1 MILMQDSAEFGA
13 TGDPAAGRA
22 RRRGPL
28 GAIAGTLDQE
38 RPRWFAWGT
47 VSLGAGAAA
56 YFQLAVEPTLWIAL
70 APLLTAL
77 AARLAL
83 RGGTLGAALATAA
96 IAFAFGLLLAK
107 VRTELVRAP
116 VLERRLTA
124 EVKGFVEL
132 VEPRPK
138 RGGRLTIL
146 VASIATLPPEKWP
159 HRVRV
164 RVMGDVSAFRPG
176 DALRVTATLSPPPAP
191 ALPGAYDFARAAWF
205 SRLGAVGYAMRMPMR
220 DDTPADASLRQGL
233 QAGIERLRLSIGRR
247 ITAAL
252 PGETGAIANALIT
265 GERGAITDA
274 TNDAFRDSG
283 LFHALSISG
292 LHMAVMAGAIFWT
305 LRLMLAAVPFL
316 ALRYPI
322 KKWAAVGAA
331 LGALFYLLI
340 SGSSPAT
347 ERSYLMITI
356 MFLAIVLDRSA
367 LALRNVAL
375 SAILLLLLFP
385 ESVLD
390 LGFQMSYAAVV
401 ALVAVHEEIQRR
413 WPAREGGHGF
423 VAWLRTLGSV
433 GRPFLVLGAISL
445 STVIASL
452 AVAPLGAYY
461 FHKSQQYAILGNVLG
476 LPICDLV
483 VMPLALATLVAM
495 PFGLEA
501 LPLWGMGLGIDAMVW
516 CARFVAGLPGAVAT
530 VPAMPMA
537 AFLLIVAGA
546 VWLTLWRTR
555 WRILGLAAIAAGGAF
570 APFGVRPDILVSG
583 DAHSVAARH
592 GDRLAALP
600 VRGNAF
606 DLARWLE
613 HDGDDRPPRMVANG
627 SGFRCDTAG
636 CTTVVRG
643 MVVAV
648 ARSPDALADD
658 CLRADILIAEVA
670 RPLSC
675 IRPRLVLDRWDLWRG
690 GATAITI
697 GRGGELT
704 LNTVEQTRG
713 RRPWSRTP
721 PDRLPSRVLSAGNSK
736 KSFQ

>member
-1 MILMQDSAEFGA
+1 MALIRDFSENGA
-13 TGDPAAGRA
+13 TGASAGA
-22 RRRGPL
+22 RRWRRGPL
-28 GAIAGTLDQE
+28 AAIADTLDHE

-56 YFQLAVEPTLWIAL
+56 YFQLAVEPTLWMALMPLLAAL
-70 APLLTAL
+70 AV
-77 AARLAL
+77 RLVL
-83 RGGTLGAALATAA
+83 RGGTVGAALATAA
-96 IAFAFGLLLAK
+96 IALALGLVLAK
-107 VRTELVRAP
+107 VRTEMVRAP

-132 VEPRPK
+132 VEPRPG
-138 RGGRLTIL
+138 RGGRLTVV
-146 VASIATLPPEKWP
+146 VASIATLKPEKWP
-159 HRVRV
+159 HHVRIRVL
-164 RVMGDVSAFRPG
+164 GDVSGFRPG
-176 DALRVTATLSPPPAP
+176 DAVRVTATLSPPPAP

-205 SRLGAVGYAMRMPMR
+205 ARLGAVGYAMRPPVH
-220 DDTPADASLRQGL
+220 DDTIADVSWRQRL
-233 QAGIERLRLSIGRR
+233 QAGIERLRLAIGRR

-265 GERGAITDA
+265 GERGGITEA

-305 LRLMLAAVPFL
+305 LRLMLAAVPSL

-340 SGSSPAT
+340 SGSAPAT
-347 ERSYLMITI
+347 ERSYLMISI
-356 MFLAIVLDRSA
+356 MLLAILLDRSA

-385 ESVLD
+385 ESILD

-401 ALVAVHEEIQRR
+401 ALVAAHEEIQRR
-413 WPAREGGHGF
+413 WPSGEGGHGF
-423 VAWLRTLGSV
+423 VSWLRSQGAV
-433 GRPFLVLGAISL
+433 GRPLLALGAISL

-452 AVAPLGAYY
+452 AVAPLGAFY

-530 VPAMPMA
+530 VPAMPLP
-537 AFLLIVAGA
+537 AFLLIVAGGI
-546 VWLTLWRTR
+546 WLTLWQTR
-555 WRILGLAAIAAGGAF
+555 WRLLGLVAVAAGGAL
-570 APFGVRPDILVSG
+570 APFGTRPDILVG
-583 DAHSVAARH
+583 RDAHTVAVRQ
-592 GDRLAALP
+592 GDRLSALP
-600 VRGNAF
+600 VKGNAF

-613 HDGDDRPPRMVANG
+613 HDGDGRPPKAAATG
-627 SGFRCDTAG
+627 HGFRCDAAG
-636 CTTVVRG
+636 CTAMVRG
-643 MVVAV
+643 LVVAV

-658 CLRADILIAEVA
+658 CLRADIIVAELA
-670 RPLSC
+670 RPRSC
-675 IRPRLVLDRWDLWRG
+675 NRPRLVLDRWDLWHG
-690 GATAITI
+690 GAAAISI
-697 GRGGELT
+697 GREGQLT
-704 LNTVEQTRG
+704 LATVEQARG
-713 RRPWSRTP
+713 KRPWSRTP
-721 PDRLPSRVLSAGNSK
+721 PDRLHSRSLTAAGPAK
-736 KSFQ
+736 PVQ